1 MRASEPAG
9 EILSRSATGAK
20 SKDLLDRHERSR
32 EPDDQRELPAEIL
45 TLSLSK
51 GKDVANDQ
59 FFLDHFYSLFAQ
71 PQSRATRRAG
81 VTLCT
86 TVMLLECLSV
96 CDIIR
101 SLLSRATSRSCF
113 ESGGLWRQ
121 QRQKNARMKKL

>member
-1 MRASEPAG
+1 MLSRYSGVGARRRNPERSEGSGLRGNAEREPSAEILSRSATGAKSKDLLFERASEPSA

-71 PQSRATRRAG
+71 P
-81 VTLCT
+81 
-86 TVMLLECLSV
+86 
-96 CDIIR
+96 
-101 SLLSRATSRSCF
+101 
-113 ESGGLWRQ
+113 
-121 QRQKNARMKKL
+121 